1 MRLNEMKI
9 ILKSKK
15 NTHYAIANFENGKV
29 TILKDSKICLP
40 IAFEKMSRDALEARN
55 NSLIVDE
62 EGLLLRN
69 ISFNSLTT
77 AAQFVT
83 GRSVNGHIAWRI
95 DDKISLKEYYKQQ
108 EGK

>member
-29 TILKDSKICLP
+29 TVLKDSKIYLP

-55 NSLIVDE
+55 DSSIVDE
-62 EGLLLRN
+62 KGLVLKDV
-69 ISFNSLTT
+69 SFNSVTT

-83 GRSVNGHIAWRI
+83 GRSVNGLIAWRI
-95 DDKISLKEYYKQQ
+95 DDKVSLKEYYKQK
-108 EGK
+108 GN

>member
-9 ILKSKK
+9 ILKCKK

-29 TILKDSKICLP
+29 TVLKDSKIYLP

-55 NSLIVDE
+55 DSSIVDE
-62 EGLLLRN
+62 KGLVLKDV
-69 ISFNSLTT
+69 SFNSVTT

-83 GRSVNGHIAWRI
+83 GRSVNGLIAWRI
-95 DDKISLKEYYKQQ
+95 DDKISLKEYYKQK
-108 EGK
+108 GN